1 MIFLQ
6 LKCRRLLGCCCLLAA
21 TDGVS
26 LLVVAVMLV
35 VVVAAPR
42 TRTNWHENGEE
53 PEKRADNRQ
62 SDNPNG
68 RKSKEEREKNFTG
81 LGAS

>member
-1 MIFLQ
+1 M
-6 LKCRRLLGCCCLLAA
+6 LAA

-26 LLVVAVMLV
+26 LLVVAVML

-68 RKSKEEREKNFTG
+68 RKSKEERERK
-81 LGAS
+81 ASPG